1 MPFSITKFRGGALNN
16 SGARANLFDVQL
28 DSFPSG
34 IGLTGS
40 EFTFA
45 CKAAVIPAM
54 AVGVVEVP
62 YFGRMVKVPG
72 NKTFENWSVTIIN
85 DEGFE
90 VRNAMEKWMVLMGG
104 HESNLSNFGAATA
117 AGGNAE
123 LYGSALV
130 KQYSKSD
137 ETALQTYKFINIFPV
152 SVGEIALEWGSN
164 DTIEEFSVEFAY
176 DYWTSLAGS
185 TAVVT

>member
-16 SGARANLFDVQL
+16 SGARPNLFDVQL
-28 DSFPSG
+28 VSFPE
-34 IGLTGS
+34 IGLTSS

-45 CKAAVIPAM
+45 CKASAIPAM
-54 AVGVVEVP
+54 TVGVVEVP
-62 YFGRMVKVPG
+62 YFGRVIKVPG
-72 NKTFENWSVTIIN
+72 NKTFDNWSVTVIN

-104 HESNLSNFGAATA
+104 HANNLSDFGAAA
-117 AGGNAE
+117 AGGGNAA

-130 KQYSKSD
+130 KQYSKSNA
-137 ETALQTYKFINIFPV
+137 TALQTYKFVNIFPV
-152 SVGEIALEWGSN
+152 NVSEIALEWGSN
-164 DTIEEFSVEFAY
+164 DTIEEFTVEFAY